1 MLAIEG
7 SYSSSPE
14 LHRDHSRFFLAIGYL
29 GVAGILLAGRS
40 CVGGRSACAR
50 CRVDHD
56 VSGVL

>member
-1 MLAIEG
+1 MLAVEG

-40 CVGGRSACAR
+40 CTWVVGRLEPIMLA
-50 CRVDHD
+50 
-56 VSGVL
+56 